1 MISSTTPFS
10 RQIYFKCHR
19 SISAIA
25 LEVYL
30 FWGSLIVDEIYF
42 SSWQKISLQLG
53 KFLGVLNRLD
63 KREKGAIQAY
73 LVKNKLQKTRQKVW
87 WFKRKA
93 YLCTR
98 NRETTMVAKAIFE
111 DIYIIRQVVQE
122 SESSISIKSTVNK
135 MTLGYDEETES
146 GLRI

>member
-1 MISSTTPFS
+1 MSFCL
-10 RQIYFKCHR
+10 Y
-19 SISAIA
+19 
-25 LEVYL
+25 
-30 FWGSLIVDEIYF
+30 
-42 SSWQKISLQLG
+42 
-53 KFLGVLNRLD
+53 

-73 LVKNKLQKTRQKVW
+73 LVKNKLQKTHRKVW

>member
-1 MISSTTPFS
+1 ME
-10 RQIYFKCHR
+10 R
-19 SISAIA
+19 
-25 LEVYL
+25 V
-30 FWGSLIVDEIYF
+30 WLIGRKHF
-42 SSWQKISLQLG
+42 SSYQKISLQLG

-73 LVKNKLQKTRQKVW
+73 LVNNKSQKTRRKVW

-98 NRETTMVAKAIFE
+98 NRENNDRLLSDSETIFE

-122 SESSISIKSTVNK
+122 SESSISMRVPSMKK
-135 MTLGYDEETES
+135 TLGYDEETES